1 MFKYS
6 RTNEIIIQSGWL
18 HCFFKDKDGGSI
30 DATIFKKNHALKK
43 TAKIAIVHDALVV
56 AGGAERVAAV
66 ISQVFPDAPIFT
78 AAYLPENTFP
88 YFKSKEI
95 HTLPGASL
103 VHNERQFKRLFPL
116 WFLGFRCLNLSGY
129 DLIISCSTYA
139 AKYIKMP
146 RGVKHICFMQSPFR
160 FLWRRESYSPESL
173 PYKGITIRLIDWML
187 PLLRKIDKHY
197 TNQIT
202 QLVANSQNMAKFIQK
217 VYQHDAQVLYPP
229 IDINQY
235 KLSADKKDYYL
246 FVGRL
251 LSYKRA
257 DLAIQACNLS
267 KRKLI
272 VVGEGPEFESLKKLA
287 GHETTFF
294 GKASDNDLK
303 KLYSEA
309 RGLIFP
315 GMDDFGLVPVEAQ
328 ASGCP
333 VIAFRAGGALETV
346 IENETGIFFDIQTVD
361 DLLAG
366 LDKFEH
372 TQFHPGKI
380 RQNAMRFDI
389 STFKENIQS
398 LVCSYT

>member
-1 MFKYS
+1 LKLPPLFEK
-6 RTNEIIIQSGWL
+6 TDPLE
-18 HCFFKDKDGGSI
+18 KSI
-30 DATIFKKNHALKK
+30 
-43 TAKIAIVHDALVV
+43 KIAIVHDALVV
-56 AGGAERVAAV
+56 PGGAERVAAV

-95 HTLPGASL
+95 HTLPGTSL

-116 WFLGFRCLNLSGY
+116 WFLGFRRLDLSGY

-139 AKYIKMP
+139 AKYIKTP
-146 RGVKHICFMQSPFR
+146 PGVTHICFMQSPFR

-173 PYKGITIRLIDWML
+173 PYKGLAIRLIDWIL
-187 PLLRKIDKHY
+187 PLLRKIDRHY

-217 VYQHDAQVLYPP
+217 VYHREAQVIYPP

-235 KLSADKKDYYL
+235 ILSSEKKDYYL

-257 DLAIQACNLS
+257 DLAIQACEQS
-267 KRKLI
+267 KRQLI
-272 VVGEGPEFESLKKLA
+272 VVGEGPEYESLKKLA
-287 GHETTFF
+287 GSETTFL

-315 GMDDFGLVPVEAQ
+315 GMDDFGLVPIEAQ

-346 IENETGIFFDIQTVD
+346 IENETGVFFDAQTVN
-361 DLLAG
+361 DLLAA
-366 LDKFEH
+366 LDHFEH
-372 TQFHPGKI
+372 TQFDLNII
-380 RQNAMRFDI
+380 RQNAIRFDT
-389 STFKENIQS
+389 STFIEKMHL
-398 LVCSYT
+398 LVSKTLS